1 MLAFDSPTS
10 LITAAVWFLLALFS
24 FLTPQWRGIHVF
36 TGFQLHLW
44 PEGRALAQ
52 MDSLQELCSDFLHAD
67 KWAAVLLALWALS
80 QLWTL
85 EGDFDFSLLMVTC
98 AMFPDLVIKFV
109 PTLSLALKAGCGG
122 CLAGAAPKRSPS
134 TGAFD
139 RNILRTEQAG
149 VIPES
154 SICCIKCKSL
164 PEEVPFQLLTIVLL
178 CNYSFGWKFPA
189 F

>member
-1 MLAFDSPTS
+1 MLAFDSPNFFNYCS
-10 LITAAVWFLLALFS
+10 MWFLLALFS
-24 FLTPQWRGIHVF
+24 FLTPQWRGIDAF
-36 TGFQLHLW
+36 TDFQLHLW

-52 MDSLQELCSDFLHAD
+52 MDSLQELCSRFLPAD

-80 QLWTL
+80 ELWTL

-98 AMFPDLVIKFV
+98 ALVPDLVIKFV
-109 PTLSLALKAGCGG
+109 PTLSLALKGGCRG
-122 CLAGAAPKRSPS
+122 CLAGAAPTRSLS
-134 TGAFD
+134 TGAFN
-139 RNILRTEQAG
+139 RNIMRTEQAG
-149 VIPES
+149 VIPDS

-178 CNYSFGWKFPA
+178 CNYSFGWKIPA